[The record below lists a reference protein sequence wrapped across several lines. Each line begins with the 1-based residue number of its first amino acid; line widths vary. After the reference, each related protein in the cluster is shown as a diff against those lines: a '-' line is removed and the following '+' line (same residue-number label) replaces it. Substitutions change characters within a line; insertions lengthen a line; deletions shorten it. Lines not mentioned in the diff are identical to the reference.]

1 MYANTEYVNTL
12 DFGYVPI
19 RKTHT
24 EGKSQQWITLSD
36 NGTNEAY
43 AEIRLDYQTNQPFAV
58 LFDKD
63 CKQI

>member
-1 MYANTEYVNTL
+1 MNVSDL
-12 DFGYVPI
+12 I
-19 RKTHT
+19 Q
-24 EGKSQQWITLSD
+24 GKSQQWITLSD